1 VDNTGAFLED
11 RTMSA
16 AMPPGR
22 SRTTSSLHDLRAR
35 LTELHKM
42 LLDDE
47 RDRYEATHGPV
58 GSGPALLQLLLHHQ
72 QFAWLRSLSAMIA
85 TIDAAFDETEG
96 PLDDAQI
103 DGFFRAAH
111 ALLRS
116 GGDSPFETNYRE
128 TLQRSPD
135 IVMAHAA
142 VVKLF

>member
-1 VDNTGAFLED
+1 
-11 RTMSA
+11 MSP

-35 LTELHKM
+35 LTRLHKM

-47 RDRYEATHGPV
+47 RDRYEVMHGPV
-58 GSGPALLQLLLHHQ
+58 ASGPALLQLVLHHE

-96 PLDDAQI
+96 PLPDDQV
-103 DGFFRAAH
+103 DGFFRAVH

-116 GGDSPFETNYRE
+116 GGDSPFETKYRE

-135 IVMAHAA
+135 VVMAHAA